1 MDIDIEEDKIEI
13 EHSDLKLK
21 IQGKVNEKWLLI
33 AVSLII
39 SIFGLEKYFM

>member
-1 MDIDIEEDKIEI
+1 MDIDIEEDKTEI
-13 EHSDLKLK
+13 EHEDIKLK